1 MQIRKRYIFGFAII
15 FLGIAWYFQNKA
27 IDRYNQY
34 NLSLEKL
41 RSVTKLVVWEQDF
54 MLNDLETDEKTYFHL
69 FTTKE
74 SVMTTVSGK
83 MGFHIDLSD
92 TIHTVIDHS
101 KDTVYISAPLKI
113 TYVSLDLGTLQQV
126 KEASLD
132 PTLKVDERAII
143 RNLDHVA
150 LRKYLPSIIRNVK
163 DHPLTSQEQQLS
175 KFAGKPVK
183 ILLTQMP
190 QLSDWK

>member
-1 MQIRKRYIFGFAII
+1 MQIRKRYIFGFAIV
-15 FLGIAWYFQNKA
+15 FLGIAWYFQNKT
-27 IDRYNQY
+27 INRYNQY

-54 MLNDLETDEKTYFHL
+54 LLNDLETDQKTYFNL

-83 MGFHIDLSD
+83 MGFHINLAD
-92 TIHTVIDHS
+92 TIHTVIDQD
-101 KDTVYISAPLKI
+101 KDTIYISAPLQI
-113 TYVSLDLGTLQQV
+113 TYVSLDLTTLQQV

-132 PTLKVDERAII
+132 PTLKVDEHQII
-143 RNLDHVA
+143 KNLDQLA
-150 LRKYLPSIIRNVK
+150 LKKYLPSIIANVK

-175 KFAGKPVK
+175 KFIGKPVK
-183 ILLTQMP
+183 ILITKMP
-190 QLSDWK
+190 QASDWR